1 MKNPFARKKKNNH
14 TLLKVIGGAAL
25 AVVGAGVFAMFP
37 DIKRYIKMSTM

>member
-14 TLLKVIGGAAL
+14 WLLKVLGGAAL
-25 AVVGAGVFAMFP
+25 TAAGAGVIAMFP